1 MVVGAQ
7 INKVLADLT
16 NTTDGLAKAT
26 DGLATMTATLVE
38 NMREHFDLAH
48 AHVRVHTQVTGG
60 PLTGRWCSS
69 RAKEARACIA
79 AAPGRRGGAHAHRVR
94 KGI

>member
-38 NMREHFDLAH
+38 NMREHFDLA
-48 AHVRVHTQVTGG
+48 RPTHT
-60 PLTGRWCSS
+60 C
-69 RAKEARACIA
+69 ACTHKLPA
-79 AAPGRRGGAHAHRVR
+79 GL
-94 KGI
+94 